1 MKLPFSSSTDDTGTP
16 NVLGHRQSGAKA
28 AICFIHGFG
37 GDLQKTWGRFP
48 DILLK
53 EPKLQEWDLLSMG
66 YSTGLS
72 FDIAG
77 VWKAAPP
84 LDKLAGLLS
93 TVSSMGDLADY
104 KSIAFVAHSMGGLI
118 VQRAL
123 VDDRALAK
131 RVGHVVLFGTPSGG
145 LKKASLFSR
154 WKRQIRDMSA
164 GSPFITDLRK
174 RWRESFGDD
183 PPFRFLAVAGS
194 EDEFVPAGSALEAF
208 PNSQRAI
215 VFGDHLSIVKP
226 TDADSLSAQ
235 VVVSHLVGA
244 AAPAGPW
251 NSALVAVEMR
261 EFQQAV
267 DELEGHKDEL
277 DEKHLVYLALAYE
290 ELGRTDDAIELLQG
304 AGDTDA
310 MGVLAGRHKRLW
322 KAEGRKSDGDKA
334 LELYHQAYRLS
345 IDRGDVS
352 QAFYHA
358 INIAYLELEYHD
370 DESAARSFASLALH
384 YAQSAPQDKW
394 SLATQAEAHL
404 LQGEDEAALVRY
416 QQALA
421 RSPSPREISSMHAQ
435 ATRIAELLNR
445 KDVVERL
452 DGIFRPS

>member
-1 MKLPFSSSTDDTGTP
+1 MKLPFSSSTDGPDPP

-72 FDIAG
+72 FDITG

-84 LDKLAGLLS
+84 IDKLAGLLR

-123 VDDRALAK
+123 IDDRTLAQ

-145 LKKASLFSR
+145 LKKASLFRR
-154 WKRQIRDMSA
+154 WKKQIRDMRVA
-164 GSPFITDLRK
+164 SPFIKDLRE
-174 RWRESFGDD
+174 RWQENFGND
-183 PPFRFLAVAGS
+183 PPFHLLAVAGS
-194 EDEFVPAGSALEAF
+194 EDEFVPARSSLEEF
-208 PNSQRAI
+208 PESQRAI
-215 VFGDHLSIVKP
+215 VFGDHVSIVKP
-226 TDADSLSAQ
+226 TDANSLSVK
-235 VVVSHLVGA
+235 VVVAHLVGD

-261 EFQQAV
+261 KFQQAV
-267 DELEGHKDEL
+267 DQLEGHKDEL

-290 ELGRTDDAIELLQG
+290 ELDRTDDAIELLQG

-322 KAEGRKSDGDKA
+322 KAGGKKSDGNKA
-334 LELYHQAYRLS
+334 LELYQEAYRLS
-345 IDRGDVS
+345 VDRGDIS

-370 DESAARSFASLALH
+370 DESVARSFASLALH
-384 YAQSAPQDKW
+384 YAMSAPQDKW

-404 LQGEDEAALVRY
+404 LQGEYEAALLRY
-416 QQALA
+416 RQALA
-421 RSPSPREISSMHAQ
+421 HSPSPREISSMHAQ
-435 ATRIAELLNR
+435 ATRIAQLLNR

-452 DGIFRPS
+452 DRIFRPS